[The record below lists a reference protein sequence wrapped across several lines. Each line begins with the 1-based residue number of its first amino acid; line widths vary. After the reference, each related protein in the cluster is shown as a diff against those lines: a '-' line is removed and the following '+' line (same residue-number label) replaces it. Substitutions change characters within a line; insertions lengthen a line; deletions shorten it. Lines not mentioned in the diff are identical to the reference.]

1 MGSKTTIAYGNIKI
15 KSPYNIK
22 TILNLRMEQRINEH
36 SKIYISGIISD
47 ENKEKYVEQATIKDI
62 IEVTQTDD
70 NSSTTK
76 LFKGIV
82 TEIEIKAARGI
93 YYIELVGASSTFDM
107 DVKLKRR
114 SFQYKD
120 MPYTDL
126 VKKVIAEY
134 PGDSIDMAAKG
145 EKLKNFI
152 IQYDETDWEFLK
164 RMASHFNTG
173 LVADHLSDKPKFW
186 FGVPS
191 GGSKGDLTEFN
202 YNVSKKVEDYRQL
215 SENKVVGID
224 AGDFTYF
231 EVETDKVLNIGD
243 TVTFNSINLYV
254 SSSISYIENSVL
266 RHTYFLAPKKGLTQD
281 LMLNSNSCKKAV
293 EGKVIEVKE
302 DNVRVHL
309 DIDEEQQKDKAYW
322 FPYATTHTSE
332 GNTGWYC
339 MPELEDRVKLY
350 FPTDRE
356 EEGIVVDSIRRKTK
370 GGDKIGKPEEKYF
383 RTKFKKENKYTEKE
397 LAFSAKDEKVLISLH
412 EDKGIEILA
421 DSELKIKC
429 DNDLIINA
437 GKINLEAAKGIDIVC
452 NASSIKMDGKTDIKG
467 TLVKVR
473 C

>member
-22 TILNLRMEQRINEH
+22 TILNLRMEQRINDH

-47 ENKEKYVEQATIKDI
+47 ENKEKYVEQATIKDV

-70 NSSTTK
+70 NSATTK

-82 TEIEIKAARGI
+82 IEIEIKAARGI

-114 SFQYKD
+114 SFQDKD

-186 FGVPS
+186 FGIPS
-191 GGSKGDLTEFN
+191 GGSKGDLKEFN

-266 RHTYFLAPKKGLTQD
+266 RNTYFLTPKKGLTQD
-281 LMLNSNSCKKAV
+281 LMLNSKACKKAV

-309 DIDEEQQKDKAYW
+309 DIDKEQQKDKAYW

-356 EEGIVVDSIRRKTK
+356 EEGIVVDSIRRRTK

-412 EDKGIEILA
+412 EDKGIEILT

-437 GKINLEAAKGIDIVC
+437 DKINLEAAKGIDVVC